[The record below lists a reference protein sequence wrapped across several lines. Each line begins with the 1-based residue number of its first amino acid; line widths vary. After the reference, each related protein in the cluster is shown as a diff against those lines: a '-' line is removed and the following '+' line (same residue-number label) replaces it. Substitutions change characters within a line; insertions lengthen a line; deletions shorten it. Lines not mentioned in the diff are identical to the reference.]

1 MCGMTPK
8 RGGFAPPSKLLRRK
22 AALTLPH
29 DRFSVRTSDG
39 VTLQGWHVHTLPG
52 GDLRQAAIIITH
64 GAFRNKDLLAH
75 VLLAARLA
83 EHFDVIAFDARGH
96 GESGGTWT
104 GDARVLHDSEA
115 VVDWVRGKGYA
126 KIGVYGRSIGG
137 WIAVQQQLTARCFD
151 AIAIAGMPPGHF
163 SEIPAFTGRIRFLRI
178 PIASPFLRL
187 FTRTRLGPFGTPPA
201 RPIDIIGEV
210 APVPILIA
218 YNQFDWKIGVAGD
231 ETFAKAMMAAQKAP
245 AILDYFRPV
254 RYAFTARQVYEA
266 AHAPK
271 ELLILPGAG
280 HVYTLAGLHI
290 LFGRLEAWFRKHL
303 LLTGDN

>member
-1 MCGMTPK
+1 MTPK

-29 DRFSVRTSDG
+29 DRFNVRASDG

-52 GDLRQAAIIITH
+52 GDLREAAVIITH

-75 VLLAARLA
+75 VMLAARLA
-83 EHFDVIAFDARGH
+83 DHFDVIAFDARGH

-104 GDARVLHDSEA
+104 GDARVFGDLES
-115 VVDWVRGKGYA
+115 VVDWVRDKGYA
-126 KIGVYGRSIGG
+126 KIGVYGRSVGG
-137 WIAVQQQLTARCFD
+137 WIAVQQQIIARCFD
-151 AIAIAGMPPGHF
+151 AVAMAGIPPGQF
-163 SEIPAFTGRIRFLRI
+163 SEIPAVVGWIKLLRI
-178 PIASPFLRL
+178 PIIPLFVRL
-187 FTRTRLGPFGTPPA
+187 FTRTRFGSFGKAPA
-201 RPIDIIGEV
+201 RLIDIIGEV
-210 APVPILIA
+210 APVPLLIA

-231 ETFAKAMMAAQKAP
+231 ETFAKAMMAAQRFST
-245 AILDYFRPV
+245 ILDYFRPM
-254 RYAFTARQVYEA
+254 RYAFTAQQVYEA
-266 AHAPK
+266 AREPK

-290 LFGRLEAWFRKHL
+290 LFERLETWFKKHL